1 MDQVDP
7 LARSGAEAGHARPRQ
22 VTAPDLRFETDSG
35 HRPIHGRVEES
46 NLRPLS
52 LLGYRPKIDEGLHRC
67 GLGTRGWATACFGA
81 SLVRAGSLGP
91 ASRGH
96 WQRPRCPS
104 RPCRGVTL
112 AVASAAATVNTDV
125 RRSTRALTPRSAP
138 KRYTGS

>member
-22 VTAPDLRFETDSG
+22 VTGPDLRFETDSG
-35 HRPIHGRVEES
+35 HRPIHGRLEES

-52 LLGYRPKIDEGLHRC
+52 LLGYQPKIERGTTRC

-91 ASRGH
+91 AR
-96 WQRPRCPS
+96 RPSLR
-104 RPCRGVTL
+104 RNLFRH
-112 AVASAAATVNTDV
+112 SA
-125 RRSTRALTPRSAP
+125 R
-138 KRYTGS
+138 